1 VNNRQER
8 SLISKFGLSNP
19 HLQKAGGQEFRSSGV
34 QEFRSTGVQEFRS
47 TGVQGVQEF
56 RSSGVRSQEF
66 RSIPTG

>member
-1 VNNRQER
+1 MKGFRQG
-8 SLISKFGLSNP
+8 IQ
-19 HLQKAGGQEFRSSGV
+19 HLVDFKDVSRKIGEKEVKQEYRSS
-34 QEFRSTGVQEFRS
+34 GVQEFRS